1 VSVWAWVGIVVLV
14 VLVAIFIYDLVQR
27 RHAILRSFPVIGHLR
42 YLVEA
47 FGPELRQYIVADNN
61 AEKPFSRDER
71 RWVYTSAKRVD
82 TSFGFGTDNDLEGS
96 PGYLI
101 IKQAAFPVHEPVP
114 GEVGFDELS
123 MVPAAKVIGRPRDR
137 RGAFRPPS
145 IVNISSMSYGAL
157 GSRAIEALNRG
168 AGLAGALQGT
178 GEGGVCGAHGHGGEL
193 VWQIGTGY
201 FGCRDA
207 KGQFDLARFGDV
219 IAAHPEIRMVEI
231 KLSQGAKPGLGGH
244 LPARKVTEEIAAL
257 RGIPV
262 GADCWSPTRHT
273 AFSSTDELL
282 DFAELLAETS
292 GLPIGI
298 KSAVGQVSFFDEL
311 AELMA
316 PRARGVDFV
325 TIDGGEGGTGAAP
338 LTFTDHVSFPFKVGF
353 AKVYAAFAE
362 RGLAED
368 VAFIGSGRLGLPDT
382 AMVAFALGCD
392 SINVGREAMM
402 AIGCIQAQRCHTG
415 RCPTGVATNSP
426 WRQRG
431 LDPSLK
437 SVRAAGY
444 LVQLR
449 KELLQLSRACGVLH
463 PSLVTLDHLAFL
475 DDHFGSREAGDVFG
489 YQPGWGLPSKEDQA
503 ALKAL
508 AEGAGA

>member
-1 VSVWAWVGIVVLV
+1 
-14 VLVAIFIYDLVQR
+14 
-27 RHAILRSFPVIGHLR
+27 
-42 YLVEA
+42 
-47 FGPELRQYIVADNN
+47 
-61 AEKPFSRDER
+61 
-71 RWVYTSAKRVD
+71 
-82 TSFGFGTDNDLEGS
+82 
-96 PGYLI
+96 
-101 IKQAAFPVHEPVP
+101 
-114 GEVGFDELS
+114 
-123 MVPAAKVIGRPRDR
+123 
-137 RGAFRPPS
+137 
-145 IVNISSMSYGAL
+145 
-157 GSRAIEALNRG
+157 
-168 AGLAGALQGT
+168 
-178 GEGGVCGAHGHGGEL
+178 
-193 VWQIGTGY
+193 
-201 FGCRDA
+201 
-207 KGQFDLARFGDV
+207 
-219 IAAHPEIRMVEI
+219 MVEI

-273 AFSSTDELL
+273 AFSSTDEML
-282 DFAELLAETS
+282 DFVELLAETS
-292 GLPIGI
+292 GLPVGI

-311 AELMA
+311 ATLMV

-338 LTFTDHVSFPFKVGF
+338 LSFADHVSFPFKVGF

-362 RGLAED
+362 RGLAAD

-382 AMVAFALGCD
+382 AIVAFALGCD

-415 RCPTGVATNSP
+415 RCPTGVATNNP

-431 LDPSLK
+431 LDPTLK

-449 KELLQLSRACGVLH
+449 KELLQLSRACGVIH

-475 DDHFGSREAGDVFG
+475 DDNFGSREAGDVFG
-489 YQPGWGLPSKEDQA
+489 YQPGWGVPSKEDQA

-508 AEGAGA
+508 VESAGR